1 MLLCLEAE
9 LRQAG
14 DFTMR
19 RIARRCTHL
28 LSRRVAWVLD
38 SPRVKTESTQDT
50 GGTLMLIGINV
61 VLVAS
66 IAVGLAL
73 YMLRR
78 RTRIIK
84 ARFDRATQA
93 ALTN

>member
-1 MLLCLEAE
+1 
-9 LRQAG
+9 
-14 DFTMR
+14 
-19 RIARRCTHL
+19 
-28 LSRRVAWVLD
+28 
-38 SPRVKTESTQDT
+38 
-50 GGTLMLIGINV
+50 MLIGINV